1 MAKAKYLSL
10 LALSALLVS
19 CGPSTSDPTTSVEE
33 PSSEPTTSEVPTT
46 APTSDP
52 TSDPTVPPFVGP
64 SSVGLIGSMTES
76 NWETDIPL
84 TGDSE
89 GKIWTLSDYPFS
101 AGDEWKLRADGAWD
115 WQWSFDNLDEASAA
129 LFENA
134 GGYGNVKV
142 LTSAYYSIS
151 VNAETDVVSVVKGED
166 IVPDEPDTPDVP
178 EGPSWPGEE
187 FQALVYTATGSEV
200 VVPAFEGA
208 SSYELVPDYA
218 SYFGLAVIFCYTD
231 DAEAESKYYDVLVDA
246 GWYAEKTED
255 GIAAIDPSEE
265 IMLEA
270 SYDPEYSS
278 FDIYVG
284 AYNPLPTEWPAEEFQ
299 ALVYEA
305 TGSEVVVPAYEG
317 ASAYELVPDYASLMG
332 IAVIF
337 CYTDD
342 VEAESKYYDVLVDAG
357 WYAEKTEDGVV
368 AIDPSEEVMLQ
379 GLYDPEYGSF
389 DIYVGVYSPLPTEWP
404 TEDVQALVYEATG
417 SEVVVPAYEDG
428 YAYELNDSGLEYGE
442 AYIYCYTEDVEAAT
456 AYEEVLV
463 AAGWELFVDE
473 EWYGTCAIDPSGE
486 LVVSYEYAE
495 DYGSLDLCVFA
506 YEEPGEGGEEGE
518 VTPESIL
525 YDYLDSI
532 GLTGGSVTVAGDE
545 AYFAYKITNFDSIQ
559 ELCEVATYNAP
570 TYLTLAVEP
579 TQDELTTG
587 GECWYSVLT
596 TEDNTIA
603 VEVLTYW
610 ATETEPVLQVL
621 AYYL

>member
-1 MAKAKYLSL
+1 MKAKYLSL

-19 CGPSTSDPTTSVEE
+19 CGPSTSAPTTSVEE
-33 PSSEPTTSEVPTT
+33 PSSDPTTSEVPTT
-46 APTSDP
+46 TTSDP
-52 TSDPTVPPFVGP
+52 TTDPTVPPFVGP
-64 SSVGLIGSMTES
+64 SSVGLIGSMEES

-89 GKIWTLSDYPFS
+89 GKVWTLSDYPFS

-166 IVPDEPDTPDVP
+166 IVPDEPDVPDTPDVPDVP

-187 FQALVYTATGSEV
+187 FQELVYTATGSEV

-208 SSYELVPDYA
+208 SE
-218 SYFGLAVIFCYTD
+218 
-231 DAEAESKYYDVLVDA
+231 
-246 GWYAEKTED
+246 
-255 GIAAIDPSEE
+255 
-265 IMLEA
+265 
-270 SYDPEYSS
+270 
-278 FDIYVG
+278 
-284 AYNPLPTEWPAEEFQ
+284 
-299 ALVYEA
+299 
-305 TGSEVVVPAYEG
+305 
-317 ASAYELVPDYASLMG
+317 
-332 IAVIF
+332 
-337 CYTDD
+337 
-342 VEAESKYYDVLVDAG
+342 
-357 WYAEKTEDGVV
+357 
-368 AIDPSEEVMLQ
+368 
-379 GLYDPEYGSF
+379 
-389 DIYVGVYSPLPTEWP
+389 
-404 TEDVQALVYEATG
+404 
-417 SEVVVPAYEDG
+417 
-428 YAYELNDSGLEYGE
+428 YELNESGVGSGE
-442 AYIYCYTEDVEAAT
+442 AYIYCYTEDAEAAT

-495 DYGSLDLCVFA
+495 EYGSLDLCVFA

-518 VTPESIL
+518 LTPESIL

-532 GLTGGSVTVAGDE
+532 GLTGGSVTVSGDE

-596 TEDNTIA
+596 TEDNSIA

>member
-1 MAKAKYLSL
+1 MSKAKYLSL

-19 CGPSTSDPTTSVEE
+19 CGPSTSAPTTSVEE
-33 PSSEPTTSEVPTT
+33 PSSDPTTSEVPTT
-46 APTSDP
+46 TTSDP
-52 TSDPTVPPFVGP
+52 TTDPTVPPFVGP
-64 SSVGLIGSMTES
+64 SSVGLIGSMEES

-89 GKIWTLSDYPFS
+89 GKVWTLSDYPFS

-166 IVPDEPDTPDVP
+166 IVPDEPDVPDTPDVPDVP

-187 FQALVYTATGSEV
+187 FQELVYTATGSEV

-208 SSYELVPDYA
+208 SEYELVPDYA
-218 SYFGLAVIFCYTD
+218 TYFGV
-231 DAEAESKYYDVLVDA
+231 
-246 GWYAEKTED
+246 
-255 GIAAIDPSEE
+255 
-265 IMLEA
+265 
-270 SYDPEYSS
+270 
-278 FDIYVG
+278 
-284 AYNPLPTEWPAEEFQ
+284 
-299 ALVYEA
+299 
-305 TGSEVVVPAYEG
+305 
-317 ASAYELVPDYASLMG
+317 
-332 IAVIF
+332 AVIF

-357 WYAEKTEDGVV
+357 WYAEATEEGVA
-368 AIDPSEEVMLQ
+368 AIDPSEEIMLQ
-379 GLYDPEYGSF
+379 ATYDPEYGSF
-389 DIYVGVYSPLPTEWP
+389 DIYVGAYNPLPTEWP

-417 SEVVVPAYEDG
+417 SEVVVPAFEG
-428 YAYELNDSGLEYGE
+428 ASEYELNESGVGSGE
-442 AYIYCYTEDVEAAT
+442 AYIYCYTEDAEAAT

-495 DYGSLDLCVFA
+495 EYGSLDLCVFA

-518 VTPESIL
+518 LTPESIL

-532 GLTGGSVTVAGDE
+532 GLTGGSVTVSGDE

-596 TEDNTIA
+596 TEDNSIA